1 MRKKRLRYVILSAIA
16 GSVLLTPAMAHN
28 YDSYITNPREPV
40 TYIVD
45 GKANTMQLAKLSESD
60 PYEDYDGKHA
70 FKSTNIEDR
79 FESLGAVTS
88 YTRPNYD
95 DADGAMSVNPMWRQS
110 MNSPHYKVTWGPDA
124 GNSDKDAE
132 FNYVALQNGT
142 TENVYTVNYP
152 MGGNGNARLNVL
164 EMFSGDNLSE
174 IAAVNGARNAMQNRV
189 ILRDVGRLRDVVG
202 AGLSNND
209 NGSAIDNDVFVAGG
223 RDIDIIYGARAEN
236 TNPATGSLKNNL
248 VTLGAGKVVT
258 AFGAYATT
266 RDEEESFFQGKP
278 STEKS
283 KEVIGNRVQ
292 LGFNPDDKWQADGR
306 KPATVGQIVGGF
318 SATNKANKNT
328 VIISEGSI
336 GGLGMFKVK
345 NEQSKHSVNGV
356 DTNGIY
362 TDEVPYGDD
371 NTVYKYFRQPGNYYI
386 IGGMSDVEATGNTV
400 DINKAEP
407 FANKQVGI
415 WGGHYI
421 LGGSTGDIKSGN
433 TLNVNKV
440 KGITL
445 SHLANFENYNFDLP
459 ENVVNGDTI
468 LTVTDSHGTD
478 VSNTKINVGVSGAA
492 PVLHNGDS
500 INLIY
505 NSNGVN
511 TTGAQYGKL
520 QQGVSLSYDITA
532 KAGDDKKSVVAVVG
546 KNTSGRPATT
556 STDEVTT
563 NSLSSYTSYLVNT
576 ANSTSQPI
584 TLNAATA
591 YRDANG
597 KMVFTT
603 DDIGSRI
610 QSRGKETKYE
620 RPEGPKVEMSVNPL
634 HEFDSH
640 DNGEVSTSKP
650 TTWGPEL
657 VNARG
662 GNSAKNNY
670 LALVDDTD
678 QQAFTANV
686 DGSGH
691 AIGNVLELFAYHKS
705 SVPVGVNNK
714 IDKLSPLDKA
724 PNESDKGIIGAA
736 IVTGSGNAS
745 KNQVVIQSDD
755 RHYSDIVGAAIIK
768 AEGDSPNNEP
778 NGDAVDNEV
787 VSLGD
792 ATLETLYGAISINKN
807 AKGTLKNNRVVIIN
821 GYPTVA
827 YGALATVLDEDET
840 IFKGIRSKQISKEVV
855 GNLVQLGA
863 GINEKSLVKGKD
875 PATVGQIVGGY
886 SATNKANKNAVIIND
901 GIIGGV
907 GVFKVKNEQKQHNI
921 NGVDANGIYTDE
933 VSPTEKNSDRKY
945 YNKPGNYYIIGG
957 MSDVGATGNTVDINK
972 AEPFANKQV
981 GIWGGHYILDGSNG
995 DIKSGNTLNVNKV
1008 KGITLSHLANFENY
1022 NFDLPENAVNGDTIL
1037 TVTDPHGTDVSN
1049 TKINVGVS
1057 GAAPVLHNGDS
1068 INLIYNSNGVNTTGA
1083 QYGKLQQGVSL
1094 SYDITAKAG
1103 DDKKSVVAVVKNS
1116 SEETTTP
1123 EKPSTGDTTKPVTPS
1138 TGGTTDNTNLSIEPS
1153 TAYIVDAKENTI
1165 QAVTLK
1171 EGDYYKGTDGKLL
1184 FRSVN
1189 KKDRFETHGAVTKY
1203 TKPEH
1208 SDRGIGVNSYAGHPG
1223 GGIWGPNPNAAYGS
1237 EKDVEYNYLG
1247 LDNGLSDETHVV
1259 NGIRNAKYNVLEMF
1273 SGDSDTEV
1281 SATYDVVNATGNR
1294 VILRNVG
1301 RVYNV
1306 NGANITARNGG
1317 NATDNDVFVA
1327 GGRDIDLI
1335 TGAMSNN
1342 NGLDTTGE
1350 LSRNTVTLA
1359 AGKVATAF
1367 GAYASSRDGE
1377 NYVADGETKPYKTK
1391 EVIGNVVQLGANLND
1406 KWETEGRGPATVG
1419 QIVGGLSTTNK
1430 ANKNTVIIG
1439 EGTIGGLG
1447 IFKVKNEQSNHNI
1460 NGVDANG
1467 LYNDETSDDN
1477 DNAEYKYYRKPGNY
1491 YIIGGMSDVEA
1502 TGNTVDINKAE
1513 PFANKQVG
1521 IWGGHYILDGS
1532 TGDIKSGNTLN
1543 VNKVKGITLSHLAN
1557 FENYNF
1563 DLPENAVNGDTILTV
1578 TDPHGTDVSNT
1589 KINVGVSGAAPVLH
1603 NGDSINLIYNSN
1615 GVNTTGAQYGKLQQ
1629 GVSLSYDITA
1639 KVGDD
1644 KKSVV
1649 AVVKSASEETPEKP
1663 STGDT
1668 TKPVTPSTGDATK
1681 LVTPST
1687 GDATKPVTP
1696 VAPSTGDTT
1705 KPVTPSTGDATKPV
1719 TPVAPSTG
1727 DTTKPVTPVTP
1738 STGDAT
1744 KPVTPV
1750 APSTGDTTKPVTPVT
1765 PSTGDTAKPVTPVV
1779 PSTGDTT
1786 KPVTPVTPSTGDTA
1800 KPVTPVA
1807 PSTGDTAKPVTPVTP
1822 STGDTTKPVPPV
1834 TPSTGDTTKPS
1845 TGNVSVK
1852 VLPQT
1857 KSLVETRTAVSGFIN
1872 NGQDSIT
1879 KAFATHTSGT
1889 SQIIAGINHDRMK
1902 VETGSYANI
1911 KGSHAV
1917 LGLGKQSGR
1926 TYWGPF
1932 LEMGWARYD
1941 SHLDS
1946 GLRAEGNAKY
1956 YGVGLYGKT
1965 TLDNG
1970 VYVESSVRAGRTNY
1984 TYESNELVT
1993 ASSNVHASY
2002 DAHNSYYGAHLG
2014 LGKVMSYGNQL
2025 EGNVYANVFY
2035 SHQGEANATLTGKG
2049 LGETYAFDSVN
2060 SVRTRLGYKVSKHMS
2075 NHNTWYL
2082 GVAYEREFSGEA
2094 RATVKGLSTL
2104 APSLGGSSGL
2114 VEAGFTYGSNR
2125 DAFSATLNVEGW
2137 FGQKRGATLGG
2148 SINWKY

>member
-1 MRKKRLRYVILSAIA
+1 MRKKRLRYIILSAIA

-70 FKSTNIEDR
+70 FTSTNIEDR
-79 FESLGAVTS
+79 FESRGAVTR
-88 YTRPNYD
+88 YTRPNSE
-95 DADGAMSVNPMWRQS
+95 DADGAMSVNPMSVQS
-110 MNSPHYKVTWGPDA
+110 INHPNDKVTWGPDA
-124 GNSDKDAE
+124 GDSNKDAI

-142 TENVYTVNYP
+142 TENVYVVNHP
-152 MGGNGNARLNVL
+152 MGGSGNARLNVL
-164 EMFSGDNLSE
+164 EMFSGDNLNE
-174 IAAVNGARNAMQNRV
+174 IAAVNGARNAIQNRV
-189 ILRDVGRLRDVVG
+189 ILRNVGRLRDVIG
-202 AGLSNND
+202 AELSKNEG
-209 NGSAIDNDVFVAGG
+209 GSAIDNDVFVAGG
-223 RDIDIIYGARAEN
+223 RDIDIIYGAKAEN
-236 TNPATGSLKNNL
+236 GFAPTGSLKNNL
-248 VTLGAGKVVT
+248 VTLGAGKVVA
-258 AFGAYATT
+258 AFGAYATNNN
-266 RDEEESFFQGKP
+266 EEDSFFQGKVAP
-278 STEKS
+278 FNNR
-283 KEVIGNRVQ
+283 EVIGNVVQ
-292 LGFNPDDKWQADGR
+292 LGTNPDDKFQTEGR
-306 KPATVGQIVGGF
+306 SPATIGQMVGGF
-318 SATNKANKNT
+318 SWTNKANKNT
-328 VIISEGSI
+328 VIIGEGTI
-336 GGLGMFKVK
+336 DGLGMFKVK
-345 NEQSKHSVNGV
+345 NEQSKHSVKGV
-356 DTNGIY
+356 DANGIY
-362 TDEVPYGDD
+362 TDEVSYDVGDKSG
-371 NTVYKYFRQPGNYYI
+371 YKYFRQSGNYYI

-421 LGGSTGDIKSGN
+421 LDGSTGDIKSGN

-459 ENVVNGDTI
+459 ANTVNGDTI

-478 VSNTKINVGVSGAA
+478 VSNTKINVGVSGTA
-492 PVLHNGDS
+492 PALHNGDS

-511 TTGAQYGKL
+511 TTGVQYGKL

-584 TLNAATA
+584 RLNAATA

-603 DDIGSRI
+603 QDIGSRI
-610 QSRGKETKYE
+610 QSRGEETKYE
-620 RPEGPKVEMSVNPL
+620 RPENGAGSISVNPI
-634 HEFDSH
+634 HEFDTDGPKTRVES
-640 DNGEVSTSKP
+640 
-650 TTWGPEL
+650 WGPEF

-670 LALVDDTD
+670 LALQGGASNYLNSEDVFHGTS
-678 QQAFTANV
+678 AEVFTANV

-691 AIGNVLELFAYHKS
+691 AIGNVLEMFDSAY
-705 SVPVGVNNK
+705 
-714 IDKLSPLDKA
+714 
-724 PNESDKGIIGAA
+724 NEASGAA
-736 IVTGSGNAS
+736 LVTGSGNAI
-745 KNQVVIQSDD
+745 KNQVVIRTEGMLTGDV
-755 RHYSDIVGAAIIK
+755 VGAALIK
-768 AEGDSPNNEP
+768 SENDDSSNEP
-778 NGDAVDNEV
+778 TGNAIDNEV
-787 VSLGD
+787 LSVGD
-792 ATLETLYGAISINKN
+792 PKADALYGAMSINKN
-807 AKGTLKNNRVVIIN
+807 AKGILKNNKVILLGGSAIM
-821 GYPTVA
+821 A
-827 YGALATVLDEDET
+827 AGARASVLDEDET
-840 IFKGIRSKQISKEVV
+840 IFQGKHSELRSKEVE
-855 GNLVQLGA
+855 GNLVQLGDKL
-863 GINEKSLVKGKD
+863 NPKPQSEGKED
-875 PATVGQIVGGY
+875 PTVGQIVGGF
-886 SATNKANKNAVIIND
+886 SATNKANKNKVIIND
-901 GIIGGV
+901 GAI
-907 GVFKVKNEQKQHNI
+907 
-921 NGVDANGIYTDE
+921 
-933 VSPTEKNSDRKY
+933 
-945 YNKPGNYYIIGG
+945 
-957 MSDVGATGNTVDINK
+957 
-972 AEPFANKQV
+972 
-981 GIWGGHYILDGSNG
+981 
-995 DIKSGNTLNVNKV
+995 
-1008 KGITLSHLANFENY
+1008 KGI
-1022 NFDLPENAVNGDTIL
+1022 
-1037 TVTDPHGTDVSN
+1037 
-1049 TKINVGVS
+1049 
-1057 GAAPVLHNGDS
+1057 
-1068 INLIYNSNGVNTTGA
+1068 
-1083 QYGKLQQGVSL
+1083 
-1094 SYDITAKAG
+1094 
-1103 DDKKSVVAVVKNS
+1103 
-1116 SEETTTP
+1116 
-1123 EKPSTGDTTKPVTPS
+1123 
-1138 TGGTTDNTNLSIEPS
+1138 
-1153 TAYIVDAKENTI
+1153 
-1165 QAVTLK
+1165 
-1171 EGDYYKGTDGKLL
+1171 
-1184 FRSVN
+1184 
-1189 KKDRFETHGAVTKY
+1189 
-1203 TKPEH
+1203 
-1208 SDRGIGVNSYAGHPG
+1208 
-1223 GGIWGPNPNAAYGS
+1223 
-1237 EKDVEYNYLG
+1237 
-1247 LDNGLSDETHVV
+1247 
-1259 NGIRNAKYNVLEMF
+1259 
-1273 SGDSDTEV
+1273 
-1281 SATYDVVNATGNR
+1281 
-1294 VILRNVG
+1294 
-1301 RVYNV
+1301 
-1306 NGANITARNGG
+1306 
-1317 NATDNDVFVA
+1317 
-1327 GGRDIDLI
+1327 
-1335 TGAMSNN
+1335 
-1342 NGLDTTGE
+1342 
-1350 LSRNTVTLA
+1350 
-1359 AGKVATAF
+1359 
-1367 GAYASSRDGE
+1367 
-1377 NYVADGETKPYKTK
+1377 
-1391 EVIGNVVQLGANLND
+1391 
-1406 KWETEGRGPATVG
+1406 
-1419 QIVGGLSTTNK
+1419 
-1430 ANKNTVIIG
+1430 
-1439 EGTIGGLG
+1439 G

-1467 LYNDETSDDN
+1467 IYTDEITDGN
-1477 DNAEYKYYRKPGNY
+1477 DNTVYKYYRQPGNY

-1563 DLPENAVNGDTILTV
+1563 DLPANTVNGDTILTV
-1578 TDPHGTDVSNT
+1578 TDSHGTDVSNT
-1589 KINVGVSGAAPVLH
+1589 KINVGVSGTAPALH

-1615 GVNTTGAQYGKLQQ
+1615 GVNTTGVQYGKLQQ

-1639 KVGDD
+1639 KAGDD

-1649 AVVKSASEETPEKP
+1649 AVVKAASEETPTPEK
-1663 STGDT
+1663 
-1668 TKPVTPSTGDATK
+1668 
-1681 LVTPST
+1681 
-1687 GDATKPVTP
+1687 
-1696 VAPSTGDTT
+1696 
-1705 KPVTPSTGDATKPV
+1705 
-1719 TPVAPSTG
+1719 PSTG

-1738 STGDAT
+1738 STGDTT

-1765 PSTGDTAKPVTPVV
+1765 PSTGDTAKPVTPVTPSTGDTTKPV
-1779 PSTGDTT
+1779 PPVAPSTGDTT

-1800 KPVTPVA
+1800 KPVPPVVPSTGDTAKPVTPVA
-1807 PSTGDTAKPVTPVTP
+1807 PSTGDTAKPVPPVVP
-1822 STGDTTKPVPPV
+1822 STGDTTKPV
-1834 TPSTGDTTKPS
+1834 TPS
-1845 TGNVSVK
+1845 TGNVPVK

-1879 KAFATHTSGT
+1879 KAFANHTGET
-1889 SQIIAGINHDRMK
+1889 SPIIAGINHDRMK
-1902 VETGSYANI
+1902 METGSYANI
-1911 KGSHAV
+1911 KGSHVV
-1917 LGLGKQSGR
+1917 LGLSKQSGR

-1956 YGVGLYGKT
+1956 YGVGMYAKA

-1970 VYVESSVRAGRTNY
+1970 VYVESSVRGGRTNY

-2014 LGKVMSYGNQL
+2014 LGKVVSYGNHL

-2094 RATVKGLSTL
+2094 HATVKGLSTL

-2114 VEAGFTYGSNR
+2114 VEAGYTYGSNK

>member
-1 MRKKRLRYVILSAIA
+1 MRKKRLRYIILSAIA

-45 GKANTMQLAKLSESD
+45 GKANTMQIAKLSEND
-60 PYEDYDGKHA
+60 PYEGYDGKHA
-70 FKSTNIEDR
+70 FRSTNIEDR
-79 FESLGAVTS
+79 FESRGAVTR
-88 YTRPNYD
+88 YTRPNYK
-95 DADGAMSVNPMWRQS
+95 DADEAMSVNPMIRQS
-110 MNSPHYKVTWGPDA
+110 MNSPYYKLTWGPDE
-124 GNSDKDAE
+124 GDHDKDAE

-174 IAAVNGARNAMQNRV
+174 IAAVNGARNAIQNRV
-189 ILRDVGRLRDVVG
+189 ILRDVGRLRDVIG
-202 AGLSNND
+202 AEIAGGD
-209 NGSAIDNDVFVAGG
+209 GSAIDNDVFVAGG
-223 RDIDIIYGARAEN
+223 KDIDIIYGAKAYS
-236 TNPATGSLKNNL
+236 TFPVTGSLKNNL

-266 RDEEESFFQGKP
+266 LDEEESFFQGKP

-328 VIISEGSI
+328 VIIGEGSI

-421 LGGSTGDIKSGN
+421 LDGSTGDIKSGN

-459 ENVVNGDTI
+459 ENAVNGDTI
-468 LTVTDSHGTD
+468 LTVTDPHGTD

-492 PVLHNGDS
+492 PALHNGDS

-511 TTGAQYGKL
+511 TTGVQYGKL

-610 QSRGKETKYE
+610 QSRGEETKYE
-620 RPEGPKVEMSVNPL
+620 RPEGPKVDMSVNPL

-640 DNGEVSTSKP
+640 DNGEASTSKP

-670 LALVDDTD
+670 LALIDDTD

-705 SVPVGVNNK
+705 SIPAGVNNK

-768 AEGDSPNNEP
+768 AEGDNPNNEP

-827 YGALATVLDEDET
+827 YGAFANVLDEDET

-945 YNKPGNYYIIGG
+945 YN
-957 MSDVGATGNTVDINK
+957 
-972 AEPFANKQV
+972 
-981 GIWGGHYILDGSNG
+981 
-995 DIKSGNTLNVNKV
+995 
-1008 KGITLSHLANFENY
+1008 
-1022 NFDLPENAVNGDTIL
+1022 
-1037 TVTDPHGTDVSN
+1037 
-1049 TKINVGVS
+1049 
-1057 GAAPVLHNGDS
+1057 
-1068 INLIYNSNGVNTTGA
+1068 
-1083 QYGKLQQGVSL
+1083 
-1094 SYDITAKAG
+1094 
-1103 DDKKSVVAVVKNS
+1103 
-1116 SEETTTP
+1116 
-1123 EKPSTGDTTKPVTPS
+1123 
-1138 TGGTTDNTNLSIEPS
+1138 
-1153 TAYIVDAKENTI
+1153 
-1165 QAVTLK
+1165 
-1171 EGDYYKGTDGKLL
+1171 
-1184 FRSVN
+1184 
-1189 KKDRFETHGAVTKY
+1189 
-1203 TKPEH
+1203 
-1208 SDRGIGVNSYAGHPG
+1208 
-1223 GGIWGPNPNAAYGS
+1223 
-1237 EKDVEYNYLG
+1237 
-1247 LDNGLSDETHVV
+1247 
-1259 NGIRNAKYNVLEMF
+1259 
-1273 SGDSDTEV
+1273 
-1281 SATYDVVNATGNR
+1281 
-1294 VILRNVG
+1294 
-1301 RVYNV
+1301 
-1306 NGANITARNGG
+1306 
-1317 NATDNDVFVA
+1317 
-1327 GGRDIDLI
+1327 
-1335 TGAMSNN
+1335 
-1342 NGLDTTGE
+1342 
-1350 LSRNTVTLA
+1350 
-1359 AGKVATAF
+1359 
-1367 GAYASSRDGE
+1367 
-1377 NYVADGETKPYKTK
+1377 
-1391 EVIGNVVQLGANLND
+1391 
-1406 KWETEGRGPATVG
+1406 
-1419 QIVGGLSTTNK
+1419 
-1430 ANKNTVIIG
+1430 
-1439 EGTIGGLG
+1439 
-1447 IFKVKNEQSNHNI
+1447 
-1460 NGVDANG
+1460 
-1467 LYNDETSDDN
+1467 
-1477 DNAEYKYYRKPGNY
+1477 KPGNY

-1615 GVNTTGAQYGKLQQ
+1615 GVNTTGVQYGKLQQ

-1639 KVGDD
+1639 KAGDD

-1649 AVVKSASEETPEKP
+1649 AVVKAASEETPTPEKP
-1663 STGDT
+1663 STGD
-1668 TKPVTPSTGDATK
+1668 V
-1681 LVTPST
+1681 
-1687 GDATKPVTP
+1687 TKPVTP

-1705 KPVTPSTGDATKPV
+1705 KPVTPSTGD
-1719 TPVAPSTG
+1719 
-1727 DTTKPVTPVTP
+1727 
-1738 STGDAT
+1738 
-1744 KPVTPV
+1744 
-1750 APSTGDTTKPVTPVT
+1750 
-1765 PSTGDTAKPVTPVV
+1765 TAKPVTPVV
-1779 PSTGDTT
+1779 
-1786 KPVTPVTPSTGDTA
+1786 
-1800 KPVTPVA
+1800 
-1807 PSTGDTAKPVTPVTP
+1807 
-1822 STGDTTKPVPPV
+1822 
-1834 TPSTGDTTKPS
+1834 PSTGDTTKPS

-1970 VYVESSVRAGRTNY
+1970 VYVESSVRGGRTNY

>member
-1 MRKKRLRYVILSAIA
+1 MNVRKGDYKMRKKRLRYVILSAIA
-16 GSVLLTPAMAHN
+16 GSVLLTPVMAHN

-60 PYEDYDGKHA
+60 PYEGYDGKHA
-70 FKSTNIEDR
+70 FRSTNIEDR
-79 FESLGAVTS
+79 FESRGAVTR
-88 YTRPNYD
+88 YTRPNYK
-95 DADGAMSVNPMWRQS
+95 DADQAISVNPLFNTTRDTPNANIS
-110 MNSPHYKVTWGPDA
+110 WGPGA
-124 GNSDKDAE
+124 PKSFSDSVDIGDAE

-142 TENVYTVNYP
+142 SDTVYTVNYY
-152 MGGNGNARLNVL
+152 GLKSRNARLNVL
-164 EMFSGDNLSE
+164 EMFSGDNLHE
-174 IAAVNGARNAMQNRV
+174 IAAVNSATNAIQNRV
-189 ILRDVGRLRDVVG
+189 ILRDVGRLRDVIG
-202 AGLSNND
+202 AEINNGD
-209 NGSAIDNDVFVAGG
+209 GSAIDNDVFVAGG
-223 RDIDIIYGARAEN
+223 KDIDIIYGARAYN
-236 TNPATGSLKNNL
+236 TFPATGSLKNNL

-306 KPATVGQIVGGF
+306 SPATVGQIVGGF

-328 VIISEGSI
+328 VIIGEGSI

-459 ENVVNGDTI
+459 ENAVNGDTI
-468 LTVTDSHGTD
+468 LTVTDPHGTD

-505 NSNGVN
+505 NRNGVN
-511 TTGAQYGKL
+511 TTGVQYGKL

-556 STDEVTT
+556 SIDEVTT

-584 TLNAATA
+584 RLNAATA

-603 DDIGSRI
+603 EDIASRI
-610 QSRGKETKYE
+610 QSRGEETKYE

-640 DNGEVSTSKP
+640 DNGEASTSKP
-650 TTWGPEL
+650 RTWGPEL

-691 AIGNVLELFAYHKS
+691 AIGNVFELFAYHKS

-745 KNQVVIQSDD
+745 KNQVIIQSDD

-768 AEGDSPNNEP
+768 AEGDNPNNEP

-827 YGALATVLDEDET
+827 YGAFANVLDEDET

-957 MSDVGATGNTVDINK
+957 MSDV
-972 AEPFANKQV
+972 
-981 GIWGGHYILDGSNG
+981 
-995 DIKSGNTLNVNKV
+995 
-1008 KGITLSHLANFENY
+1008 
-1022 NFDLPENAVNGDTIL
+1022 
-1037 TVTDPHGTDVSN
+1037 
-1049 TKINVGVS
+1049 
-1057 GAAPVLHNGDS
+1057 
-1068 INLIYNSNGVNTTGA
+1068 
-1083 QYGKLQQGVSL
+1083 
-1094 SYDITAKAG
+1094 
-1103 DDKKSVVAVVKNS
+1103 
-1116 SEETTTP
+1116 
-1123 EKPSTGDTTKPVTPS
+1123 
-1138 TGGTTDNTNLSIEPS
+1138 
-1153 TAYIVDAKENTI
+1153 
-1165 QAVTLK
+1165 
-1171 EGDYYKGTDGKLL
+1171 
-1184 FRSVN
+1184 
-1189 KKDRFETHGAVTKY
+1189 
-1203 TKPEH
+1203 
-1208 SDRGIGVNSYAGHPG
+1208 
-1223 GGIWGPNPNAAYGS
+1223 
-1237 EKDVEYNYLG
+1237 
-1247 LDNGLSDETHVV
+1247 
-1259 NGIRNAKYNVLEMF
+1259 
-1273 SGDSDTEV
+1273 
-1281 SATYDVVNATGNR
+1281 
-1294 VILRNVG
+1294 
-1301 RVYNV
+1301 
-1306 NGANITARNGG
+1306 
-1317 NATDNDVFVA
+1317 
-1327 GGRDIDLI
+1327 
-1335 TGAMSNN
+1335 
-1342 NGLDTTGE
+1342 
-1350 LSRNTVTLA
+1350 
-1359 AGKVATAF
+1359 
-1367 GAYASSRDGE
+1367 
-1377 NYVADGETKPYKTK
+1377 
-1391 EVIGNVVQLGANLND
+1391 
-1406 KWETEGRGPATVG
+1406 
-1419 QIVGGLSTTNK
+1419 
-1430 ANKNTVIIG
+1430 
-1439 EGTIGGLG
+1439 
-1447 IFKVKNEQSNHNI
+1447 
-1460 NGVDANG
+1460 
-1467 LYNDETSDDN
+1467 
-1477 DNAEYKYYRKPGNY
+1477 
-1491 YIIGGMSDVEA
+1491 EA

-1603 NGDSINLIYNSN
+1603 NGDSINLIYNRN
-1615 GVNTTGAQYGKLQQ
+1615 GVNTTGVQYGKLQQ

-1639 KVGDD
+1639 KAGDD

-1649 AVVKSASEETPEKP
+1649 AVVKAASEETPTPEKPSTGDATKPSTGDTAKPVTPVAPSTGDTEKPVPPSTGGTIDNANLSVEPSTAYIVDAKENTIQAVTLKEGDHYKGTDGKLLFRSVNKKDRFETHGAVTKYTKPEHSDRGIGVNSYVGHPGGDIWGPNPNTTDRLGKDIEYNYLGLENGLSDETHVVNGVRNAKFNVLEMFSGDSDTEVSATYNVTNAIGNRVILRNVGRVYNVAGAIIGDYRDGSATNNDVFVAGGRDIDFISGAMHHNSKSDTKGELSQNTVTLAAGKVSVAFGGYANSRDNAEYVADGKTTPYKSKEVIENVVQLGANPNDKWETEGRDPATVGQIVGGLSTTNKANKNTVIIGEGSIDGLGYFKVKNEQSNHNIKGVDANGLYTDENSDGNDDTEYKYYRKPGNYYIIGGMSDVEATGNTVDINKAEPFANKQVGIWGGHYILGGSTGDIKSGNTLNVNKVKGITLSHLANFENYNFDLPENAVNGDSILTVTDPHGTDVSNTKINVGVSGAAPVLHNGDSINLIYNSNGVNTTGVQYGKLQQGVSLSYDITAKAGDDKKSVVAVVKNSSEETTTPAKP

-1668 TKPVTPSTGDATK
+1668 TKPVTP
-1681 LVTPST
+1681 
-1687 GDATKPVTP
+1687 
-1696 VAPSTGDTT
+1696 
-1705 KPVTPSTGDATKPV
+1705 
-1719 TPVAPSTG
+1719 
-1727 DTTKPVTPVTP
+1727 
-1738 STGDAT
+1738 
-1744 KPVTPV
+1744 
-1750 APSTGDTTKPVTPVT
+1750 
-1765 PSTGDTAKPVTPVV
+1765 VV
-1779 PSTGDTT
+1779 PSTGDT
-1786 KPVTPVTPSTGDTA
+1786 V

-1822 STGDTTKPVPPV
+1822 STGDTEKPVPPVVPSTGDTTKPVPPVAPSTGDTTKPVTPVTPSTGDTEKPVPPVVPSTGDTTKPVTPV
-1834 TPSTGDTTKPS
+1834 TPSTGDTTKPVTPS
-1845 TGNVSVK
+1845 TGNVPVK

-1879 KAFATHTSGT
+1879 KVFANHTGET
-1889 SQIIAGINHDRMK
+1889 SPIIAGINHDRMK
-1902 VETGSYANI
+1902 METGSYANI

-1917 LGLGKQSGR
+1917 LGLSKQSGR

-1956 YGVGLYGKT
+1956 YGVGMYAKT

-1970 VYVESSVRAGRTNY
+1970 VYVESSVRGGRTNY

-2014 LGKVMSYGNQL
+2014 LGKVVSYGNHL

-2082 GVAYEREFSGEA
+2082 GVAYERELSGEA
-2094 RATVKGLSTL
+2094 HATVKGLSTL

-2114 VEAGFTYGSNR
+2114 VEAGYTYGSNK

>member
-16 GSVLLTPAMAHN
+16 GSVLLTPVMAHN

-45 GKANTMQLAKLSESD
+45 GKANTMQLAKLSEND
-60 PYEDYDGKHA
+60 PYEGYDGKHA

-79 FESLGAVTS
+79 FESRGAVTR
-88 YTRPNYD
+88 YTRPNYK
-95 DADGAMSVNPMWRQS
+95 DADQAISVNPLFNTTRDTPNANIS
-110 MNSPHYKVTWGPDA
+110 WGPGA
-124 GNSDKDAE
+124 PKSFSDSVDTGDAE

-142 TENVYTVNYP
+142 SDTVYTVNYY
-152 MGGNGNARLNVL
+152 GLKSRNARLNVL
-164 EMFSGDNLSE
+164 EMFSGDNLHE
-174 IAAVNGARNAMQNRV
+174 IAAVNSATNAIQNRV
-189 ILRDVGRLRDVVG
+189 ILRDVGRLRDVIG
-202 AGLSNND
+202 AEINNGD
-209 NGSAIDNDVFVAGG
+209 GSAIDNDVFVAGG
-223 RDIDIIYGARAEN
+223 KDIDIIYGARAYN
-236 TNPATGSLKNNL
+236 TFPATGSLKNNL

-306 KPATVGQIVGGF
+306 SPATVGQIVGGF

-328 VIISEGSI
+328 VIIGEGSI

-362 TDEVPYGDD
+362 TDEVPYGED

-400 DINKAEP
+400 DINKSEP

-459 ENVVNGDTI
+459 ENTVNGDTI
-468 LTVTDSHGTD
+468 LTVTDPHGTD

-511 TTGAQYGKL
+511 TTGVQYGKL
-520 QQGVSLSYDITA
+520 QQGISLSYDITA
-532 KAGDDKKSVVAVVG
+532 KAGTDKKSVVAVVG

-610 QSRGKETKYE
+610 QSRGEETKYE
-620 RPEGPKVEMSVNPL
+620 RPEGPKVDMSVNPL

-640 DNGEVSTSKP
+640 DNGEASTSKP

-670 LALVDDTD
+670 LALIDDTD

-705 SVPVGVNNK
+705 GIPAGVNNK

-768 AEGDSPNNEP
+768 AEGDNPNNEP

-827 YGALATVLDEDET
+827 YGAFANVLDEDET

-863 GINEKSLVKGKD
+863 GRNEKSLVKGKD

-933 VSPTEKNSDRKY
+933 VSPIENNSDRKY
-945 YNKPGNYYIIGG
+945 YN
-957 MSDVGATGNTVDINK
+957 
-972 AEPFANKQV
+972 
-981 GIWGGHYILDGSNG
+981 
-995 DIKSGNTLNVNKV
+995 
-1008 KGITLSHLANFENY
+1008 
-1022 NFDLPENAVNGDTIL
+1022 
-1037 TVTDPHGTDVSN
+1037 
-1049 TKINVGVS
+1049 
-1057 GAAPVLHNGDS
+1057 
-1068 INLIYNSNGVNTTGA
+1068 
-1083 QYGKLQQGVSL
+1083 
-1094 SYDITAKAG
+1094 
-1103 DDKKSVVAVVKNS
+1103 
-1116 SEETTTP
+1116 
-1123 EKPSTGDTTKPVTPS
+1123 
-1138 TGGTTDNTNLSIEPS
+1138 
-1153 TAYIVDAKENTI
+1153 
-1165 QAVTLK
+1165 
-1171 EGDYYKGTDGKLL
+1171 
-1184 FRSVN
+1184 
-1189 KKDRFETHGAVTKY
+1189 
-1203 TKPEH
+1203 
-1208 SDRGIGVNSYAGHPG
+1208 
-1223 GGIWGPNPNAAYGS
+1223 
-1237 EKDVEYNYLG
+1237 
-1247 LDNGLSDETHVV
+1247 
-1259 NGIRNAKYNVLEMF
+1259 
-1273 SGDSDTEV
+1273 
-1281 SATYDVVNATGNR
+1281 
-1294 VILRNVG
+1294 
-1301 RVYNV
+1301 
-1306 NGANITARNGG
+1306 
-1317 NATDNDVFVA
+1317 
-1327 GGRDIDLI
+1327 
-1335 TGAMSNN
+1335 
-1342 NGLDTTGE
+1342 
-1350 LSRNTVTLA
+1350 
-1359 AGKVATAF
+1359 
-1367 GAYASSRDGE
+1367 
-1377 NYVADGETKPYKTK
+1377 
-1391 EVIGNVVQLGANLND
+1391 
-1406 KWETEGRGPATVG
+1406 
-1419 QIVGGLSTTNK
+1419 
-1430 ANKNTVIIG
+1430 
-1439 EGTIGGLG
+1439 
-1447 IFKVKNEQSNHNI
+1447 
-1460 NGVDANG
+1460 
-1467 LYNDETSDDN
+1467 
-1477 DNAEYKYYRKPGNY
+1477 KPGNY

-1639 KVGDD
+1639 KAGDD

-1649 AVVKSASEETPEKP
+1649 AVVKSASEETPEK
-1663 STGDT
+1663 
-1668 TKPVTPSTGDATK
+1668 
-1681 LVTPST
+1681 
-1687 GDATKPVTP
+1687 
-1696 VAPSTGDTT
+1696 
-1705 KPVTPSTGDATKPV
+1705 
-1719 TPVAPSTG
+1719 
-1727 DTTKPVTPVTP
+1727 P

-1765 PSTGDTAKPVTPVV
+1765 PSTGDTTKPVTPVV
-1779 PSTGDTT
+1779 
-1786 KPVTPVTPSTGDTA
+1786 
-1800 KPVTPVA
+1800 
-1807 PSTGDTAKPVTPVTP
+1807 
-1822 STGDTTKPVPPV
+1822 
-1834 TPSTGDTTKPS
+1834 PSTGDTTKPS

-1970 VYVESSVRAGRTNY
+1970 VYVESSVRGGRTNY

>member
-1 MRKKRLRYVILSAIA
+1 MRKKRLRYIILSAIA

-45 GKANTMQLAKLSESD
+45 GKANTMQIAKLSEND
-60 PYEDYDGKHA
+60 PYEGYDGKHA
-70 FKSTNIEDR
+70 FRSTNIEDR
-79 FESLGAVTS
+79 FESRGAVTR
-88 YTRPNYD
+88 YTRPNYK
-95 DADGAMSVNPMWRQS
+95 DADEAMSVNPMIRQS
-110 MNSPHYKVTWGPDA
+110 MNSPYYKLTWGPDE
-124 GNSDKDAE
+124 GDHDKDAE

-174 IAAVNGARNAMQNRV
+174 IAAVNGARNAIQNRV
-189 ILRDVGRLRDVVG
+189 ILRDVGRLRDVIG
-202 AGLSNND
+202 AEIAGGD
-209 NGSAIDNDVFVAGG
+209 GSAIDNDVFVAGG
-223 RDIDIIYGARAEN
+223 KDIDIIYGAKAYS
-236 TNPATGSLKNNL
+236 TFPVTGSLKNNL

-266 RDEEESFFQGKP
+266 LDEEESFFQGKP

-292 LGFNPDDKWQADGR
+292 LGFNPDDKWQTDGR

-328 VIISEGSI
+328 VIIGEGSI

-421 LGGSTGDIKSGN
+421 LDGSTGDIKSGN

-459 ENVVNGDTI
+459 ENAVNGDTI
-468 LTVTDSHGTD
+468 LTVTDPHGTD

-492 PVLHNGDS
+492 PALHNGDS

-511 TTGAQYGKL
+511 TTGVQYGKL

-610 QSRGKETKYE
+610 QSRGEETKYE
-620 RPEGPKVEMSVNPL
+620 RPEGPKVDMSVNPL

-640 DNGEVSTSKP
+640 DNGEASTSKP

-670 LALVDDTD
+670 LALIDDTD

-705 SVPVGVNNK
+705 SIPAGVNNK

-768 AEGDSPNNEP
+768 AEGDNPNNEP
-778 NGDAVDNEV
+778 NGDAVNNEV

-827 YGALATVLDEDET
+827 YGAFANVLDEDET

-945 YNKPGNYYIIGG
+945 YN
-957 MSDVGATGNTVDINK
+957 
-972 AEPFANKQV
+972 
-981 GIWGGHYILDGSNG
+981 
-995 DIKSGNTLNVNKV
+995 
-1008 KGITLSHLANFENY
+1008 
-1022 NFDLPENAVNGDTIL
+1022 
-1037 TVTDPHGTDVSN
+1037 
-1049 TKINVGVS
+1049 
-1057 GAAPVLHNGDS
+1057 
-1068 INLIYNSNGVNTTGA
+1068 
-1083 QYGKLQQGVSL
+1083 
-1094 SYDITAKAG
+1094 
-1103 DDKKSVVAVVKNS
+1103 
-1116 SEETTTP
+1116 
-1123 EKPSTGDTTKPVTPS
+1123 
-1138 TGGTTDNTNLSIEPS
+1138 
-1153 TAYIVDAKENTI
+1153 
-1165 QAVTLK
+1165 
-1171 EGDYYKGTDGKLL
+1171 
-1184 FRSVN
+1184 
-1189 KKDRFETHGAVTKY
+1189 
-1203 TKPEH
+1203 
-1208 SDRGIGVNSYAGHPG
+1208 
-1223 GGIWGPNPNAAYGS
+1223 
-1237 EKDVEYNYLG
+1237 
-1247 LDNGLSDETHVV
+1247 
-1259 NGIRNAKYNVLEMF
+1259 
-1273 SGDSDTEV
+1273 
-1281 SATYDVVNATGNR
+1281 
-1294 VILRNVG
+1294 
-1301 RVYNV
+1301 
-1306 NGANITARNGG
+1306 
-1317 NATDNDVFVA
+1317 
-1327 GGRDIDLI
+1327 
-1335 TGAMSNN
+1335 
-1342 NGLDTTGE
+1342 
-1350 LSRNTVTLA
+1350 
-1359 AGKVATAF
+1359 
-1367 GAYASSRDGE
+1367 
-1377 NYVADGETKPYKTK
+1377 
-1391 EVIGNVVQLGANLND
+1391 
-1406 KWETEGRGPATVG
+1406 
-1419 QIVGGLSTTNK
+1419 
-1430 ANKNTVIIG
+1430 
-1439 EGTIGGLG
+1439 
-1447 IFKVKNEQSNHNI
+1447 
-1460 NGVDANG
+1460 
-1467 LYNDETSDDN
+1467 
-1477 DNAEYKYYRKPGNY
+1477 KPGNY

-1615 GVNTTGAQYGKLQQ
+1615 GVNTTGVQYGKLQQ

-1639 KVGDD
+1639 KAGDD

-1649 AVVKSASEETPEKP
+1649 AVVKAASEETPTPEKP
-1663 STGDT
+1663 STGD
-1668 TKPVTPSTGDATK
+1668 V
-1681 LVTPST
+1681 
-1687 GDATKPVTP
+1687 TKPVTP

-1705 KPVTPSTGDATKPV
+1705 KPVTPSTGDTAKPVTPVTPSTGDATKPVTPSTGDTTKPVTPVTPSTGDTTKPVAPSTGDTTKPVTPSTGDTTKPVIPVAPSTGDTTKPV

-1750 APSTGDTTKPVTPVT
+1750 T

-1779 PSTGDTT
+1779 
-1786 KPVTPVTPSTGDTA
+1786 
-1800 KPVTPVA
+1800 
-1807 PSTGDTAKPVTPVTP
+1807 
-1822 STGDTTKPVPPV
+1822 
-1834 TPSTGDTTKPS
+1834 PSTGDTTKPS

-1970 VYVESSVRAGRTNY
+1970 VYVESSVRGGRTNY

-2114 VEAGFTYGSNR
+2114 VEAGFIYGSNR